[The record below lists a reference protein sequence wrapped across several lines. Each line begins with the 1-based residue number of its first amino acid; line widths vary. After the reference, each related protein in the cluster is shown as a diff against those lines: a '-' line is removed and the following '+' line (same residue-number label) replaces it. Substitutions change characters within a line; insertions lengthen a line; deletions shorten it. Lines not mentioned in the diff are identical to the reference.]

1 MTLRGQDTAVARYV
15 LLDPYYFHLTYLKED
30 PALMVDTGEGFEFRK
45 RRIKDA
51 VHIPN
56 VRSLNTAL
64 DTITPDYAI
73 FLYCTVDSRAIS
85 AAKIFYERGFRK
97 IYVLDGGMRAWKK
110 EGMPVVRG
118 RREG

>member
-1 MTLRGQDTAVARYV
+1 MLTGLTLRGQDTAEIEYI
-15 LLDPYYFHLTYLKED
+15 LLDPYYFHLTYLQEE
-30 PALMVDTGEGFEFRK
+30 PALIVDTGEGFEFRK

-64 DTITPDYAI
+64 DTITPDYSVFI
-73 FLYCTVDSRAIS
+73 YCNVDSRAIS

-97 IYVLDGGMRAWKK
+97 IYV
-110 EGMPVVRG
+110 P
-118 RREG
+118 